1 LTFAHYHHFFTTPVY
16 SRVLLTTLRISLWT
30 TAAAA
35 LLAYPV
41 ALVMVRSPPILR
53 QAITMIVIAP
63 LIVSVVVRTYGWQL
77 ILGNG
82 PTGILNWLLLRT
94 GLAKKPVA
102 LLYSDAAMVIGSLHV
117 FFPMMVLPVASTLAR
132 IDPRL
137 EDAART
143 LGATAWRTFR
153 RITFPLSLPGLAVGC
168 ALVFSL
174 TAGSLVT
181 PAILGG
187 TGAQMLGMLVDQQIL
202 VVYDWPFGATV
213 ASVLVA
219 VVLAV
224 NIVSMRV
231 SIAGGRCRRDERG
244 VAQPASLAVAAGHR
258 PGHGVHVAENIAFGL
273 ETRGVK
279 GAAAAARVQ
288 GALQLVQLSGYGARL
303 PSQLSGGQQQRVAGP
318 GTGRRTD
325 AAVARRTA
333 RSARQESAPEH
344 ANGTARSSAATRRHD
359 GHRHPRPGRG
369 ADDGGPDRHYARRL
383 GRADRH
389 PLLTVP

>member
-1 LTFAHYHHFFTTPVY
+1 VCGKRGGRPRLVPAVLLAPSLLFLAVFFALPALTLVLYSVMTQAADGTIGLPLTLAHYQHFFTTSVY

-41 ALVMVRSPPILR
+41 ALVMVRSPPVLR

-82 PTGILNWLLLRT
+82 PTGILNWLLLGA
-94 GLAKKPVA
+94 GLVKKPVA
-102 LLYSDAAMVIGSLHV
+102 LLYSEAAVVIGSLHV
-117 FFPMMVLPVASTLAR
+117 FFPMMVLPVASALGR

-143 LGATAWRTFR
+143 LGATAWRSFR
-153 RITFPLSLPGLAVGC
+153 RITLPLSLPGLAVGC
-168 ALVFSL
+168 TLVFSL
-174 TAGSLVT
+174 TAGSFVT

-231 SIAGGRCRRDERG
+231 LDRRR
-244 VAQPASLAVAAGHR
+244 AVQ
-258 PGHGVHVAENIAFGL
+258 
-273 ETRGVK
+273 
-279 GAAAAARVQ
+279 AR
-288 GALQLVQLSGYGARL
+288 
-303 PSQLSGGQQQRVAGP
+303 
-318 GTGRRTD
+318 
-325 AAVARRTA
+325 
-333 RSARQESAPEH
+333 
-344 ANGTARSSAATRRHD
+344 
-359 GHRHPRPGRG
+359 
-369 ADDGGPDRHYARRL
+369 
-383 GRADRH
+383 
-389 PLLTVP
+389 

>member
-1 LTFAHYHHFFTTPVY
+1 
-16 SRVLLTTLRISLWT
+16 
-30 TAAAA
+30 
-35 LLAYPV
+35 
-41 ALVMVRSPPILR
+41 
-53 QAITMIVIAP
+53 MIVIAP
-63 LIVSVVVRTYGWQL
+63 LIVSVIVRTYGWQL

-82 PTGILNWLLLRT
+82 PTGILNWLLLRI
-94 GLAKKPVA
+94 GLTKKPVA
-102 LLYSDAAMVIGSLHV
+102 LLYSEAAVVIGSLHV
-117 FFPMMVLPVASTLAR
+117 FFPMMVLPVASALGR

-143 LGATAWRTFR
+143 LGATAWRSFR
-153 RITFPLSLPGLAVGC
+153 RITLPLSLPGLAVGC
-168 ALVFSL
+168 TLVFSL
-174 TAGSLVT
+174 TAGSFVT

-202 VVYDWPFGATV
+202 VIYGWPFGATV
-213 ASVLVA
+213 ASVIVA
-219 VVLAV
+219 
-224 NIVSMRV
+224 NGRGHKGP

-359 GHRHPRPGRG
+359 DHRHPRPGRG

>member
-1 LTFAHYHHFFTTPVY
+1 
-16 SRVLLTTLRISLWT
+16 VLLTTLRISLWT

-35 LLAYPV
+35 MLAYPV
-41 ALVMVRSPPILR
+41 ALVMVRSPPVLR

-82 PTGILNWLLLRT
+82 PTGILNWLLLKIGFT
-94 GLAKKPVA
+94 KKPVA
-102 LLYSDAAMVIGSLHV
+102 LLYSEAAVVIGSLHV
-117 FFPMMVLPVASTLAR
+117 FFPMMVLPLASALGR

-143 LGATAWRTFR
+143 LGATAWRSFR
-153 RITFPLSLPGLAVGC
+153 RITLPLSLPGLAVGST
-168 ALVFSL
+168 LVFSL
-174 TAGSLVT
+174 TAGSFVT

-231 SIAGGRCRRDERG
+231 LDRRR
-244 VAQPASLAVAAGHR
+244 AVR
-258 PGHGVHVAENIAFGL
+258 
-273 ETRGVK
+273 
-279 GAAAAARVQ
+279 AR
-288 GALQLVQLSGYGARL
+288 
-303 PSQLSGGQQQRVAGP
+303 
-318 GTGRRTD
+318 
-325 AAVARRTA
+325 
-333 RSARQESAPEH
+333 
-344 ANGTARSSAATRRHD
+344 
-359 GHRHPRPGRG
+359 
-369 ADDGGPDRHYARRL
+369 
-383 GRADRH
+383 
-389 PLLTVP
+389 